1 MKIVLVYNPTSG
13 SALTKKVLQEKC
25 TANAISVEAWVK
37 VDDRLESKLGAHVA
51 RGAIVAVVGGD
62 GTINTVANLIA
73 GKKAVLAP
81 LPGGTLNHFTKDLGI
96 AQDIDDAFAALS
108 RSRTHVIDVAAV
120 NGRVFINNSSIG
132 LYPSSLRERDKIEAT
147 FGKWP
152 AAVVA
157 SVRTLVRLRAFT
169 VTIGKETFRTPF
181 VFVGNNEYKLDG
193 IGAPVRTRLDGGVLS
208 IFVAKTVS
216 RWSLLKICLF
226 ALVGRARTLNDFEV
240 RKVTSLTIKMKKPH
254 LHVSY
259 DGEVRT
265 FSSPLTYEIRKKAL
279 HVRY

>member
-1 MKIVLVYNPTSG
+1 
-13 SALTKKVLQEKC
+13 
-25 TANAISVEAWVK
+25 
-37 VDDRLESKLGAHVA
+37 
-51 RGAIVAVVGGD
+51 
-62 GTINTVANLIA
+62 
-73 GKKAVLAP
+73 
-81 LPGGTLNHFTKDLGI
+81 
-96 AQDIDDAFAALS
+96 
-108 RSRTHVIDVAAV
+108 VAAV

-152 AAVVA
+152 AAIVA

-193 IGAPVRTRLDGGVLS
+193 IGAPVRTRLDGGILS

-226 ALVGRARTLNDFEV
+226 ALVGRARMLNDFEV
-240 RKVTSLTIKMKKPH
+240 RKVTSMTIKTKKPH